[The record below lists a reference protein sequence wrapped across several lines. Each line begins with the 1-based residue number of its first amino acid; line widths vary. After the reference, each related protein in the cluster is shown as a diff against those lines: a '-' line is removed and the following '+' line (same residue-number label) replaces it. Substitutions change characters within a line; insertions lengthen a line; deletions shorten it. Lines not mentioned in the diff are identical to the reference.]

1 MKKIIGLFFALV
13 FSVQLQAQHDSIAT
27 NKAVPP
33 AITLDTTLDK
43 QKKTNDSLSLSSTEK
58 QRKTKSG
65 NLIQKQQHGYRQQFP
80 D

>member
-33 AITLDTTLDK
+33 AITLDTTWINK
-43 QKKTNDSLSLSSTEK
+43 NQ
-58 QRKTKSG
+58 
-65 NLIQKQQHGYRQQFP
+65 
-80 D
+80 